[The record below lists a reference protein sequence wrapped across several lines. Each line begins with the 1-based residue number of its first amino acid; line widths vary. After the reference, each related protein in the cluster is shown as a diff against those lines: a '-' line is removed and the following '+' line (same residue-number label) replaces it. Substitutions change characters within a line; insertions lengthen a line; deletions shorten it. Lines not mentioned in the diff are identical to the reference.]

1 MSMEQK
7 DLQFEQALERL
18 EAVVKR
24 LESGNATL
32 DGALADYEEG
42 IALVRLCSEQLDA
55 AQLRVEAVR
64 LTEQGAVTEPFGG
77 SEA

>member
-42 IALVRLCSEQLDA
+42 IALVRLCNEQLDA

-64 LTEQGAVTEPFGG
+64 LTEQGAVTEPFLG
-77 SEA
+77 SET

>member
-1 MSMEQK
+1 MEQK
-7 DLQFEQALERL
+7 ELQFEQALERL

-42 IALVRLCSEQLDA
+42 IALVRLCNEQLDA

-64 LTEQGAVTEPFGG
+64 VTEQGAVIEPFGG
-77 SEA
+77 SET

>member
-1 MSMEQK
+1 MEQK
-7 DLQFEQALERL
+7 ELQFEQALERL

-42 IALVRLCSEQLDA
+42 IALVRLCNEQLDA

-64 LTEQGAVTEPFGG
+64 VTEQGAVIEPFGG
-77 SEA
+77 SES

>member
-1 MSMEQK
+1 MEQK
-7 DLQFEQALERL
+7 ELQFEQALERL

-42 IALVRLCSEQLDA
+42 IALVRLCNEQLDA

-64 LTEQGAVTEPFGG
+64 LTEQGAVIEPFGG
-77 SEA
+77 SES

>member
-42 IALVRLCSEQLDA
+42 IALVRLCNEQLDA

-64 LTEQGAVTEPFGG
+64 LTEQGAVTEPFLG
-77 SEA
+77 E

>member
-32 DGALADYEEG
+32 DEALADYEEG
-42 IALVRLCSEQLDA
+42 IALVRLCNEQLDA

-64 LTEQGAVTEPFGG
+64 LTEQGATTEPFLG
-77 SEA
+77 E

>member
-42 IALVRLCSEQLDA
+42 IALVRLCNEQLDA

-64 LTEQGAVTEPFGG
+64 LTEQGATTEPFGG

>member
-1 MSMEQK
+1 MEQK

-32 DGALADYEEG
+32 DGALSDYEEG
-42 IALVRLCSEQLDA
+42 IALVRLCNEQLDA

-64 LTEQGAVTEPFGG
+64 LTEKGAVTEPFLGG
-77 SEA
+77 DA